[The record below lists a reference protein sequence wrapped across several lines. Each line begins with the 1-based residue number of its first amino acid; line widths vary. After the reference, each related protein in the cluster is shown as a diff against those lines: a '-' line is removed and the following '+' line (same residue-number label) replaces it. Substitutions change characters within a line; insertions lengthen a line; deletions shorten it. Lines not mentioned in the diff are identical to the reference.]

1 MNSKIIALIAIIPL
15 LLLAVGGTSFANT
28 STNTQST
35 GYYSYGL
42 NTTTSTITDLSY
54 KGENGNLLL
63 ATELNVNDSGKLGL
77 PLMTGMNFVGMKNA
91 TILNS
96 SQNSVFLVM
105 ANHMDSAVNISLTA
119 IPVPV
124 RVDFNSQVGVM
135 MDGMGFSSD
144 TYGNMQ
150 STAYSI
156 VVNNTTFF
164 IISNAQMK
172 GSSSQVTFQSSGYT
186 LVGIISFDRF
196 VKAVSSYKY
205 LNNDKFNYNATTGFV
220 SGKYTNFTFSDGVF
234 SSITYRME
242 NTVLFSSLYATGN
255 GSLMTGSSVL
265 PSIPPNVPITLG
277 SLFVYANNTFIIGIH
292 DNKVLQTGMILDN
305 GTLHLL
311 LGNNISAKII
321 KTPGTD
327 LSVSQQ
333 DSVDSAY
340 MAANTDMQMN
350 GNIQAGPQAVEIT
363 GNGIT
368 AYIFIQG
375 AMANITGSHV
385 NITTNGTARLTLV
398 APPGLQGRLS
408 GALSA
413 VEKALATGRIAA
425 VISISDGS
433 STNASVTIAVNTT
446 VHSVVA
452 NITNGRV
459 IIDLSAEA
467 GNHLGTNVA
476 IFISNSVI
484 ATDSSLHLTFDGVS
498 VGVQTANGVINAT
511 SNTTASYAVIKV
523 SSGMLIIFHIP
534 HFSYHTLVI
543 SGSAPSVTSG
553 ISQGDLYA
561 ILGVV
566 AVIAVISLIAVAV
579 RKSGKK

>member
-1 MNSKIIALIAIIPL
+1 MNNKIIALIAIIPL

-63 ATELNVNDSGKLGL
+63 ATELTVNSSGRIGL
-77 PLMTGMNFVGMKNA
+77 PLMAGMNFVKMENA

-119 IPVPV
+119 TPVPV

-164 IISNAQMK
+164 IISNAHMK
-172 GSSSQVTFQSSGYT
+172 GTSNQVTFQSSGYT

-196 VKAVSSYKY
+196 VKAVSNYRY

-220 SGKYTNFTFSDGVF
+220 SGKYTTFTFSDGVF
-234 SSITYRME
+234 SNVTYRME
-242 NTVLFSSLYATGN
+242 SSVLFSSLYATGN
-255 GSLMTGSSVL
+255 GSLMTGSSIL

-311 LGNNISAKII
+311 LGNNMSAHLI
-321 KTPGTD
+321 KTPGTN

-333 DSVDSAY
+333 DSVYSAN
-340 MAANTDMQMN
+340 MAANTDMEMN
-350 GNIQAGPQAVEIT
+350 GNIQAGPQAVDIT

-413 VEKALATGRIAA
+413 VEKALATGRI
-425 VISISDGS
+425 GS
-433 STNASVTIAVNTT
+433 CHIDQRWKQHQRICDHNLQY
-446 VHSVVA
+446 HSA
-452 NITNGRV
+452 FSGCKHHEWQGHYRS
-459 IIDLSAEA
+459 LSR
-467 GNHLGTNVA
+467 NR
-476 IFISNSVI
+476 
-484 ATDSSLHLTFDGVS
+484 SSSWYKCGD
-498 VGVQTANGVINAT
+498 
-511 SNTTASYAVIKV
+511 
-523 SSGMLIIFHIP
+523 FHIK
-534 HFSYHTLVI
+534 FCYCNR
-543 SGSAPSVTSG
+543 
-553 ISQGDLYA
+553 
-561 ILGVV
+561 
-566 AVIAVISLIAVAV
+566 LIAALDL
-579 RKSGKK
+579 

>member
-1 MNSKIIALIAIIPL
+1 MNNKIIALIAILPL

-28 STNTQST
+28 STNTRST

-42 NTTTSTITDLSY
+42 NATTSTITDLSY
-54 KGENGNLLL
+54 KGESGNLLL
-63 ATELNVNDSGKLGL
+63 ATELTVNNSGKLPML
-77 PLMTGMNFVGMKNA
+77 SLMTMNNVEMKNA

-119 IPVPV
+119 TPVPV
-124 RVDFNSQVGVM
+124 KVDFNSQIGVM
-135 MDGMGFSSD
+135 MDGMGFSSN
-144 TYGNMQ
+144 TYGSMQ

-172 GSSSQVTFQSSGYT
+172 GTSNQVTFQSSSFT

-205 LNNDKFNYNATTGFV
+205 LSNDKFNYNATTGFV

-234 SSITYRME
+234 SNITYRME
-242 NTVLFSSLYATGN
+242 NAVLFSSLYATGN
-255 GSLMTGSSVL
+255 GSLMTGSSIL

-311 LGNNISAKII
+311 LGNNISAQLI

-327 LSVSQQ
+327 LSVNQQ
-333 DSVDSAY
+333 DSVDSGS

-368 AYIFIQG
+368 AYIFIQN
-375 AMANITGSHV
+375 AMTNITGSHV
-385 NITTNGTARLTLV
+385 NITTNSTARLTLV

-413 VEKALATGRIAA
+413 VKKALESGRIAA

-433 STNASVTIAVNTT
+433 STNASVNIAINTT

-459 IIDLSAEA
+459 TIDLSAQT
-467 GNHLGTNVA
+467 GHHLGTNVA

-484 ATDSSLHLTFDGVS
+484 ASDSSLHLTFDGVS
-498 VGVQTANGVINAT
+498 VGVQSSSVVLNST
-511 SNTTASYAVIKV
+511 SNTTAFYAVIKV
-523 SSGMLIIFHIP
+523 SSGMLIVFHIP

-553 ISQGDLYA
+553 IGQGELYA
-561 ILGVV
+561 MLGIV